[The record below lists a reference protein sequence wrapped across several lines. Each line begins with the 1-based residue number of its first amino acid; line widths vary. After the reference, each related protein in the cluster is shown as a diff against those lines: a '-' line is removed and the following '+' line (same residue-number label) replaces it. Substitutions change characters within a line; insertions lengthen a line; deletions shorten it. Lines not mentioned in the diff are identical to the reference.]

1 MAVPV
6 LLVLVKFLHDL
17 FTSIWIGGLIVLGIT
32 VLPAINKTLN
42 SQPEKEKAT
51 EAIRSRLS
59 ILIYISI
66 IGLLITGILLSN
78 RSPLFLGYFTIANEY
93 SFLLTLKHSLI
104 GIMVVFTITRS
115 QVVPRLTTLKV
126 PTKKK
131 LNGGL
136 LFANIILGILVLFF
150 SAYTATLTLVTPI
163 P

>member
-1 MAVPV
+1 MTVPL
-6 LLVLVKFLHDL
+6 LLVLIKFLHDL
-17 FTSIWIGGLIVLGIT
+17 FTSLWIGGLIVLGIT
-32 VLPAINKTLN
+32 ILPAINKTLN
-42 SQPEKEKAT
+42 SQPEKEKVT
-51 EAIRSRLS
+51 DAIRSRLS

-93 SFLLTLKHSLI
+93 SFILTIKHALI
-104 GIMVVFTITRS
+104 GVMVVFTIVRS
-115 QVVPRLTTLKV
+115 LVVPRLTTLQM

-131 LNGGL
+131 LNGGI

-150 SAYTATLTLVTPI
+150 SAYTATVMLVTPI

>member
-1 MAVPV
+1 
-6 LLVLVKFLHDL
+6 
-17 FTSIWIGGLIVLGIT
+17 
-32 VLPAINKTLN
+32 
-42 SQPEKEKAT
+42 
-51 EAIRSRLS
+51 
-59 ILIYISI
+59 
-66 IGLLITGILLSN
+66 
-78 RSPLFLGYFTIANEY
+78 LGYFTIANEY

-136 LFANIILGILVLFF
+136 LFANIILGILVLFL